1 MSRSQKP
8 NTPKGSSTDPT
19 QLKAIAHAAVD
30 WFSKHSRDLPWRRTR
45 IAYRIWISECM
56 LQQTQVTTV
65 IPYYEKFLKR
75 FPDVQSLAASELDEV
90 YQLWAGL
97 GYYRRARQLH
107 AAALEVVASG
117 QLPFPADRDAI
128 AKLPGIGR
136 YTANAIASFAY
147 DQPCGIVEANTQRL
161 YARLIG
167 CTEPLTQTPT
177 QRKLWDFAEA
187 IVSAWPRASGELNQ
201 ALMEI
206 GSQVCSPKAPACQR
220 CPLQRH
226 CKAHLTGMSDVIP
239 AAKPKKT
246 ITELREIGFLICDPQ
261 GRWLLRRRQSSER
274 WAGLWDFPR
283 YDCTECQG
291 DSSSLEHAMKE
302 FGNVYGSKPRVSS
315 ECLSVKHS
323 VTRYRILLRCYLAEL
338 DGAGA
343 IDKKRVAARDET
355 IRWCQT
361 QELDLLGLS
370 SSARKVAD
378 WLKKREF

>member
-8 NTPKGSSTDPT
+8 NTPKGASTDPT

-75 FPDVQSLAASELDEV
+75 FPDVQSLASSELDEV

-167 CTEPLTQTPT
+167 CTEPLTQTQT

-206 GSQVCSPKAPACQR
+206 GSQVCSPKAPACQG
-220 CPLQRH
+220 CPLKRH
-226 CKAHLTGMSDVIP
+226 CKAHLTGMTDVIP

-283 YDCTECQG
+283 YDCTDCQG
-291 DSSSLEHAMKE
+291 DSSSIEHASKE
-302 FGNVYGSKPRVSS
+302 FGNVYGSKPTVLS
-315 ECLSVKHS
+315 ECFSVKHS
-323 VTRYRILLRCYLAEL
+323 VTRYRILLRCYLTKL

-378 WLKKREF
+378 WLKKQGR